1 MARSVQNKNKSR
13 PRRGRGFLQT
23 NSLLT
28 SPIRVASEK
37 RGFAET
43 RLLTQW
49 VEIVGEETARMA
61 QPIKVGY
68 SKQGF
73 GASLTVLCKGSD
85 APLLQMQI
93 PQIIERVNACYGY
106 NAIARIKLTQT
117 APTGFNEP
125 ASTFKHKPA
134 PEQITPAQRKVI
146 ETSLQDVANS
156 DLKKSLQLLG
166 ENIAKRKAKSKE
178 L

>member
-1 MARSVQNKNKSR
+1 VAQPDQKPN
-13 PRRGRGFLQT
+13 RRNRGFLQT
-23 NSLLT
+23 NGLLT
-28 SPIRVASEK
+28 RQIRAASEK

-49 VEIVGEETARMA
+49 VEIVGEETARMG
-61 QPIKVGY
+61 QPIKIGY

-73 GASLTVLCKGSD
+73 GASLTVLCKGAD
-85 APLLQMQI
+85 APMLQMQI

-117 APTGFNEP
+117 APTGFHEP
-125 ASTFKHKPA
+125 KTGFEHKQ
-134 PEQITPAQRKVI
+134 PEPEITPTQREVI
-146 ETSLQDVANS
+146 ETSLQDVADS

-166 ENIAKRKAKSKE
+166 ENIVKRKAKPKE